1 MGHFFCLA
9 AGYDR
14 HTIAFVTPVVEYQ
27 LEQDIVQWVH
37 HEGAISEIQGDTAK
51 LIYLVFLFQ
60 DSDGQGCPF
69 CRCEIKGTEQV
80 VVDPFHPSGGFK
92 FEAKH
97 LVMHID
103 VDDEDV
109 SRLLFF
115 IFTGERER
123 YLQ

>member
-1 MGHFFCLA
+1 M
-9 AGYDR
+9 
-14 HTIAFVTPVVEYQ
+14 
-27 LEQDIVQWVH
+27 
-37 HEGAISEIQGDTAK
+37 SEIQGDTAN
-51 LIYLVFLFQ
+51 LIYLVILFQ

-109 SRLLFF
+109 SRLLFLYLQERKR
-115 IFTGERER
+115 ERER
-123 YLQ
+123 FRERERERERGGDRDGGGEIEIVI